1 MGYERRMDTERWTA
15 VDRYVTDLLAREDEA
30 LTETQRSAAAEGLPP
45 ISVSA
50 AQAMFLQLLV
60 RSLRARRVLEL
71 GTLAGYS
78 AIWMARG
85 LEDGGTLVTCELDPH
100 HAEVARRNFERAGV
114 AAVVE
119 QRVGPASASLDALA
133 AEGAGPFDLVFID
146 ADKGGYPEYLR
157 KVMGMV
163 RPGSVIVADNVVRD
177 GDVADATCEDP
188 AVVGVRAYL
197 EAVAAEPRLAA
208 TVVQTVGV
216 KGYDGFCLALVT
228 A

>member
-1 MGYERRMDTERWTA
+1 MDTQRWRE
-15 VDRYVTDLLAREDEA
+15 VDRYATEILGLDDPA
-30 LTETQRSAAAEGLPP
+30 LEEVQRTASAAGLPP

-50 AQAMFLQLLV
+50 AQGMFLHLMV

-78 AIWMARG
+78 GIWMARG
-85 LEDGGTLVTCELDPH
+85 LEEGGRLVTCELDPH
-100 HAEVARRNFERAGV
+100 HAEVAGANFERAGV
-114 AAVVE
+114 AGRVE
-119 QRVGPASASLDALA
+119 QRVGPGSQSLDALA

-146 ADKGGYPEYLR
+146 ADKGGYAGYLR
-157 KVMGMV
+157 QVLPMV

-177 GDVADATCEDP
+177 GDVADLTTEDP
-188 AVVGVRAYL
+188 AVVGVRRYL

>member
-1 MGYERRMDTERWTA
+1 MDIERWTA
-15 VDRYVTDLLAREDEA
+15 VDRYVTDLLAPEDAA
-30 LTETQRSAAAEGLPP
+30 LEESQRAATAEGLPP

-50 AQAMFLQLLV
+50 AQGMLLHLLV
-60 RSLRARRVLEL
+60 RGLGASRVLEL

-85 LEDGGTLVTCELDPH
+85 LGERGRLVTCELDPH
-100 HAEVARRNFERAGV
+100 HADVARRNFERAGV
-114 AAVVE
+114 AGLID
-119 QRVGPASASLDALA
+119 QRVGPAAASLDALT
-133 AEGAGPFDLVFID
+133 AEGNGPFDLVFID

-157 KVMGMV
+157 KVMDLV
-163 RPGSVIVADNVVRD
+163 RAGSVIVADNVVRD
-177 GDVADATCEDP
+177 GGVADPSSDDP

-197 EAVAAEPRLAA
+197 EAVAAEPRLTA

>member
-1 MGYERRMDTERWTA
+1 M
-15 VDRYVTDLLAREDEA
+15 DRYVTDLLTPEDDA
-30 LTETQRSAAAEGLPP
+30 LTATQLAATDEGLPP

-50 AQAMFLQLLV
+50 PQGMLLHLLV

-85 LEDGGTLVTCELDPH
+85 LEEGGRLVTCELDPH

-114 AAVVE
+114 ADRIE
-119 QRVGPASASLDALA
+119 QRVGPGAQSLDDLA
-133 AEGAGPFDLVFID
+133 AEGTEPFDLVFVD

-157 KVMGMV
+157 RVMGLV
-163 RPGSVIVADNVVRD
+163 RTGSLIVADNVVRD
-177 GDVADATCEDP
+177 GGVADATSHDA
-188 AVVGVRAYL
+188 AVVGVRRYL
-197 EAVAAEPRLAA
+197 EGVAAEPRLTA

-216 KGYDGFCLALVT
+216 KGYDGFSLALFT
-228 A
+228 G